1 MIVFMTDGQ
10 DTVNRA
16 DGLAGAT
23 SSWKGGLKTHGIPVT
38 VHSVGFSQ
46 SKKQNSNVNVTV
58 IVCVRS

>member
-16 DGLAGAT
+16 DDLAGAA

-46 SKKQNSNVNVTV
+46 SKKLMAYL
-58 IVCVRS
+58 

>member
-1 MIVFMTDGQ
+1 MTDGQ

-16 DGLAGAT
+16 EDLAGAT

-46 SKKQNSNVNVTV
+46 GKKQNSGANVNITV
-58 IVCVRS
+58 IACVRS